1 MKQDFYLPDIGE
13 GIVEC
18 ELVEWLVAE
27 GDTVA
32 EDQAICDVMTD
43 KALVQIPA
51 VHNGV
56 ISHLYVAKGG
66 MARVHAPLFA
76 MELSDSVELPASTSC
91 SRSTEPEARL
101 EPDSDKDKPDTAIHA
116 SSAPQAV
123 KEKADP
129 ADERPAI
136 DTEKAV
142 ASPAVRR
149 LAREQDVKLSEVP
162 GSGEKG
168 RVYKE
173 DITAYLA
180 QLNQSQSK
188 QSGIKQSRTKQ
199 PESHTESLTGIAA
212 AMAKQMTASLQVP
225 QFTLCDELAL
235 DELLGIKH
243 QLAPLF
249 AKQDIKL
256 TLLPFFIKALSLALN
271 EFPKLNSQLSADGT
285 QVTYQ
290 PHHHIGV
297 AVNTDAGLLVPVLR
311 HCQQQSL
318 LDIAFEL
325 ERLTQAARAGQLK
338 PSELQGATIT
348 LSNIGALGG
357 LVSSPIVSPPQVAIA
372 ALGRWQTL
380 PRFNEQGELQA
391 SALMMLCW
399 SADHRLIDGATLAR
413 FNRCWCQYLEQP
425 ARMLAHLK

>member
-1 MKQDFYLPDIGE
+1 MQQDFYLPDIGE

-27 GDTVA
+27 GDTVV

-51 VHNGV
+51 IHNGV
-56 ISHLYVAKGG
+56 ISQLYVAKGD

-76 MELSDSVELPASTSC
+76 MELSDAVEQQASTS
-91 SRSTEPEARL
+91 STLGESIAE
-101 EPDSDKDKPDTAIHA
+101 
-116 SSAPQAV
+116 SAAV
-123 KEKADP
+123 KNQP
-129 ADERPAI
+129 ASASPAASEAPKVKETLETKSDI

-149 LAREQDVKLSEVP
+149 LAREQGVILSEVP

-180 QLNQSQSK
+180 QLEQSQAKASE
-188 QSGIKQSRTKQ
+188 SGAN
-199 PESHTESLTGIAA
+199 TEPLTGIAA
-212 AMAKQMTASLQVP
+212 AMAKQMTASLQIP

-235 DELLGIKH
+235 NELLDVKKK
-243 QLAPLF
+243 LALLF
-249 AKQDIKL
+249 AEQDIKL
-256 TLLPFFIKALSLALN
+256 TLLPFFIKALSLALHD
-271 EFPKLNSQLSADGT
+271 FPRLNSRLSADGT
-285 QVTYQ
+285 EVTYQ

-318 LDIAFEL
+318 LDIAVDL
-325 ERLTQAARAGQLK
+325 ERLTQAARAGLLT
-338 PSELQGATIT
+338 PTELQGATIT

-357 LVSSPIVSPPQVAIA
+357 LVSSPIVSPPQVAIV

-380 PRFNEQGELQA
+380 PRFNEQGELEA
-391 SALMMLCW
+391 KALMTLCW

>member
-27 GDTVA
+27 GDTVV

-51 VHNGV
+51 IHNGV
-56 ISHLYVAKGG
+56 ISKLYVAKGE

-76 MELSDSVELPASTSC
+76 MELSEAEQNEPSGSSVVEQP
-91 SRSTEPEARL
+91 EPQVAKAVPVSAPP
-101 EPDSDKDKPDTAIHA
+101 PDSP
-116 SSAPQAV
+116 PQATQD
-123 KEKADP
+123 KTHI
-129 ADERPAI
+129 ADERPAMNSG
-136 DTEKAV
+136 KAL

-149 LAREQDVKLSEVP
+149 LAREQDVILSEVP

-180 QLNQSQSK
+180 QQD
-188 QSGIKQSRTKQ
+188 QSRAKQ
-199 PESHTESLTGIAA
+199 TEPETHTEPLTGIAA
-212 AMAKQMTASLQVP
+212 AMSKQMTASLQVP

-235 DELLGIKH
+235 DELLAMKDK
-243 QLAPLF
+243 LTPLF
-249 AKQDIKL
+249 AEQGITL
-256 TLLPFFIKALSLALN
+256 TLLPFFLKALSLALHD
-271 EFPKLNSQLSADGT
+271 FPKLNSQLNASGT

-290 PHHHIGV
+290 PRHHIGV

-311 HCQQQSL
+311 DCQQQSL
-318 LDIAFEL
+318 LSIAAEL
-325 ERLTQAARAGQLK
+325 ERLTQAARAGRLT
-338 PSELQGATIT
+338 PVELQGATIT

-357 LVSSPIVSPPQVAIA
+357 LVSSPIVNPPQVAIA
-372 ALGRWQTL
+372 ALGHWQRL
-380 PRFNEQGELQA
+380 PRFNEQEELEA
-391 SALMMLCW
+391 KALMMLCW

-413 FNRCWCQYLEQP
+413 FNRCWCRYLEQP
-425 ARMLAHLK
+425 ARMLAQLR